1 MWFNL
6 MCKRVELWDAAL
18 TPSLTVLDPENKL
31 LQVLI
36 KRKIHHVEC
45 STFYLVFPARYSS
58 NTDPAR
64 EGD

>member
-1 MWFNL
+1 MGCN
-6 MCKRVELWDAAL
+6 AAL